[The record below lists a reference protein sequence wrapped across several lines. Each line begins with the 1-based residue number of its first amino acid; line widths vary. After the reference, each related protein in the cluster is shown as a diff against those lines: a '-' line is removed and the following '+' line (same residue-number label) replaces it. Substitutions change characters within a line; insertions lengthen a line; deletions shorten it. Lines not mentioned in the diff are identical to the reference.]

1 MLATYVH
8 HMVRLPFR
16 WCHSQINGRTA
27 KDPGSSSARATAH
40 QRSLGV
46 HQALSGPVRDTGE
59 LMCCL
64 FMLAAPADLIRDPDR
79 AMILSCGPQNALRLV
94 KDCLETSAQHAVRIR
109 SRGEDDPFGVVSLGI
124 VGVLLFIWS
133 DLSLLTRSAFRLTRT
148 TTQRH

>member
-1 MLATYVH
+1 M
-8 HMVRLPFR
+8 
-16 WCHSQINGRTA
+16 
-27 KDPGSSSARATAH
+27 
-40 QRSLGV
+40 
-46 HQALSGPVRDTGE
+46 RDTGE

-124 VGVLLFIWS
+124 VGVLLFIWW